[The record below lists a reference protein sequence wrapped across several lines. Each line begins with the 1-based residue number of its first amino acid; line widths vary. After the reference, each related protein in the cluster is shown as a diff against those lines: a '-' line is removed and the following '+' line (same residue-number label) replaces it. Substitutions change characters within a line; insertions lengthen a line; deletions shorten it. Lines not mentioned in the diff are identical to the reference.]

1 MLPRRAY
8 SVNKESP
15 LVFPH
20 EPSVEPHSHSVP
32 HLARKTAA
40 CICVSVS
47 VEQGQELSREQ
58 KMRFSNEDKEKL
70 KASLG
75 QTACPPTR
83 NHETIH
89 TFKSVTQSS
98 TVFSLEGLPRGR
110 GRYSHPFVPFEPNF
124 PQFFLICSV

>member
-8 SVNKESP
+8 SVNKES
-15 LVFPH
+15 LVVFPH
-20 EPSVEPHSHSVP
+20 ELAVEPHSHSVP
-32 HLARKTAA
+32 HLQTAA
-40 CICVSVS
+40 CICVSDS

-58 KMRFSNEDKEKL
+58 KMRFSKEDKEKL

-75 QTACPPTR
+75 QTAFPPTR

-98 TVFSLEGLPRGR
+98 TVVSLEGLPRGR
-110 GRYSHPFVPFEPNF
+110 GRYSLPFVPFEPNF
-124 PQFFLICSV
+124 PQFFLICSL